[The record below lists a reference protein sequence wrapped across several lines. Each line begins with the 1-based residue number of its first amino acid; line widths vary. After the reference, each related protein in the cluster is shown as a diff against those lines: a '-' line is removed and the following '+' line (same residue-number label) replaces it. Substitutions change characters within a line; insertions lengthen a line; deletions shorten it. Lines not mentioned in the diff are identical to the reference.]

1 MTDTARVEGLFTYPV
16 KGLSAQ
22 SHESVTLVAGEG
34 FPGDRLFGFARAGSG
49 FDPENPQPM
58 PKNKFL
64 VLAQEAAL
72 AKLETSFDAGSG
84 RLKITHGG
92 ERLAFDVSDDAGR
105 KEAAEFLKQH
115 LDLGDGK
122 TPSLVHAAP
131 HRFTDV
137 SVVSPRM
144 MHAVSVLNLESL
156 RAFERE
162 IGARIEPARFRANLV
177 LDGWPAFSEL
187 EMMEQEFTVGEARLK
202 VIFHTRRCAATQVN
216 PGTAD
221 RDIDIPRLLHQH
233 YGHMNMGVY
242 AEVLT
247 GGAVTIGAPISL

>member
-1 MTDTARVEGLFTYPV
+1 MTDAARVEGLYIYPV
-16 KGLSAQ
+16 KGLSAR
-22 SHESVTLVAGEG
+22 SHESVALRAGEG
-34 FPGDRLFGFARAGSG
+34 FPGDRMFGFARAGSG

-72 AKLETSFDAGSG
+72 AKLDTSFDAESG
-84 RLKITHGG
+84 RLTITHGG
-92 ERLAFDVSDDAGR
+92 ERQAFDVSEQAGR
-105 KEAAEFLKQH
+105 KAAAEFLKAH

-137 SVVSPRM
+137 SVVSAQM
-144 MHAVSVLNLESL
+144 MHAVSVLNLESV

-162 IGARIEPARFRANLV
+162 IGARVDPARFRANLV
-177 LDGWPAFSEL
+177 IDGWPAFSEL
-187 EMMEQEFTVGEARLK
+187 EMMEREFTIGEVRLK

-216 PGTAD
+216 PASAD
-221 RDIDIPRLLHQH
+221 RDLDIPRLLHQH

-242 AEVLT
+242 AEVVA
-247 GGAVTIGAPISL
+247 GGHIAVGQGIAL